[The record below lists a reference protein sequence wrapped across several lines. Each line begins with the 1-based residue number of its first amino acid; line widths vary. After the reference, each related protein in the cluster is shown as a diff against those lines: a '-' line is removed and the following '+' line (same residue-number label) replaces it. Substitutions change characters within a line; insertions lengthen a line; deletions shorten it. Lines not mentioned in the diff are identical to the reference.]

1 MKPLK
6 NSQAKFSKSE
16 REINE
21 CQNSKSSR
29 MKNPERKVYENKL
42 PFKTFQP
49 LILKKEKTTIEV
61 KITLEIVQKRTSSST

>member
-21 CQNSKSSR
+21 GQNSKSSR
-29 MKNPERKVYENKL
+29 KNPERKVYENKL

-49 LILKKEKTTIEV
+49 LILKKEKNFN
-61 KITLEIVQKRTSSST
+61 